1 MFKRNEQQPEGFSV
15 SLDEALDDLAFN
27 DAGLI
32 PVIAQQHDTGE
43 VLMFA
48 WMNREAI
55 EETLSTGRVC
65 YYSRSRG
72 KLWRKGESSGQVQML
87 RELRVDCDADVLLAR
102 VDQTGPACHTGRRTC
117 FYWKLDDDRAVIDKA
132 PLIDPAELYKNDSS
146 K

>member
-1 MFKRNEQQPEGFSV
+1 MFKANEGQPEGFSV
-15 SLDEALDDLAFN
+15 ALDEALDDLAFN

-117 FYWKLDDDRAVIDKA
+117 FYWKLDGDRAVIDRS
-132 PLIDPAELYKNDSS
+132 PLIDPTELYKKDTP